1 MASKKIRELPQ
12 RKRRAPCGVTEP
24 GAKRPAI
31 EAGQEE
37 TKGIGIELEVRLRVV
52 LDRNGRLADMTLL
65 DCHCTSRR

>member
-1 MASKKIRELPQ
+1 M
-12 RKRRAPCGVTEP
+12 TEP